1 MSGSTYMRLQNI
13 LNFLLD
19 DHAVSDFGES
29 TLDIESFESL
39 HAKADALCSA
49 CGGDPATWENKTLAQ
64 LQPKLDFLLQYH
76 EIDFDDTDLDPD
88 SLATVEAKL
97 TALYNAHANN

>member
-1 MSGSTYMRLQNI
+1 MRLQDI
-13 LNFLLD
+13 LNFLQD

-29 TLDIESFESL
+29 TLDIESVKSL

-49 CGGDPATWENKTLAQ
+49 CGGNPATWENSTLAQ

-76 EIDFDDTDLDPD
+76 EIDFDDADLDPD